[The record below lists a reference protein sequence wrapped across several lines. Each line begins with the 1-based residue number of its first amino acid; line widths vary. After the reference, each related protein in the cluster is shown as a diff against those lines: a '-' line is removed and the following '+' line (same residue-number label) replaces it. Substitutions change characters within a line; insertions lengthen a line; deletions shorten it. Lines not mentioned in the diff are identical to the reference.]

1 MGKSQATTSNVNSY
15 HSSFHEGSR
24 GIGHKGLFLVGGS
37 QDMGMGKWLL
47 QGLGERVVQG
57 ESMLVRKKGPL
68 SGLSQI

>member
-1 MGKSQATTSNVNSY
+1 
-15 HSSFHEGSR
+15 
-24 GIGHKGLFLVGGS
+24 
-37 QDMGMGKWLL
+37 MGMGKWLL